1 MKVIE
6 HLTKLAHEAYKQPCE
21 SPAHEVLYHDSSQL
35 LPLGILGFRQSC
47 YVLPT
52 KSEHTITINVPYYFT
67 HEKEKYGWGFMQA
80 IVTPRVFLK
89 DLATTGLNI
98 KIQWANITNPNQTGQ
113 SNTVCKK
120 YWKLISDTL
129 LEYLLKEM
137 PDART

>member
-6 HLTKLAHEAYKQPCE
+6 HLTKLAHEAYEQPYE
-21 SPAHEVLYHDSSQL
+21 SPEHNKLYTESIRL
-35 LPLGILGFRQSC
+35 LHAPGKGFGNC
-47 YVLPT
+47 EVLPT

-89 DLATTGLNI
+89 DLSTVGLNI
-98 KIQWANITNPNQTGQ
+98 KLQWANIVSPNQTGQ

-137 PDART
+137 PK

>member
-6 HLTKLAHEAYKQPCE
+6 HLTKLAHEAYRHPQQ
-21 SPAHEVLYHDSSQL
+21 SPAHGKLYFESINL
-35 LPLGILGFRQSC
+35 LPSGILGFRQSC

-67 HEKEKYGWGFMQA
+67 HGKEKYGWGYLQA
-80 IVTPRVFLK
+80 IITPRVFLK
-89 DLATTGLNI
+89 DLTTVGLNI
-98 KIQWANITNPNQTGQ
+98 KIQWSDIHEPNKTGQ

-129 LEYLLKEM
+129 LEYLLKEI
-137 PDART
+137 PK

>member
-1 MKVIE
+1 MKTIE
-6 HLTKLAHEAYKQPCE
+6 YLALLAHEAYKQPHE
-21 SPAHEVLYHDSSQL
+21 SPAHNKLYIESIRL
-35 LPLGILGFRQSC
+35 LHVPEKGFGNC
-47 YVLPT
+47 VVLPT

-89 DLATTGLNI
+89 DLTTVGLNI
-98 KIQWANITNPNQTGQ
+98 KIQWANIMNPNQTEQ

-120 YWKLISDTL
+120 YWKLIADTL

-137 PDART
+137 PK

>member
-6 HLTKLAHEAYKQPCE
+6 HLTKLAHEAYRHPQQ
-21 SPAHEVLYHDSSQL
+21 SPAHGKLYFESINL
-35 LPLGILGFRQSC
+35 LPSGKNGFGNC
-47 YVLPT
+47 AVLPT

-67 HEKEKYGWGFMQA
+67 HEKENYGWGYLQA
-80 IVTPRVFLK
+80 IITPRVFLK
-89 DLATTGLNI
+89 DLSTVGLNI
-98 KIQWANITNPNQTGQ
+98 KIQWADIVSTNLTGQ

-137 PDART
+137 PK

>member
-6 HLTKLAHEAYKQPCE
+6 YLTQLAHEAHKQPQGSSE
-21 SPAHEVLYHDSSQL
+21 HDKLYHKSKEL
-35 LPLGILGFRQSC
+35 LPCDDGFMQGC
-47 YVLPT
+47 HVIPT
-52 KSEHTITINVPYYFT
+52 KTETHLVINVPYYFT
-67 HEKEKYGWGFMQA
+67 HKSKDYGWGYMQA

-89 DLATTGLNI
+89 DLTFVGLNI
-98 KIQWANITNPNQTGQ
+98 KMQWADIENPNQTGQ